1 MASAGSVGRYYVASP
16 RPAGPCRPS
25 RGRRWGERGNR
36 ERGWGM
42 SGSRPVSRVLSR
54 AIIHL
59 GRTSPYASSDLPGSL
74 CEPQVRDR
82 SPARFPIWSCSRWGL
97 PCHRVLPP
105 ARCAL
110 TAPFHPYLPAL
121 RPTSAVY
128 FLLHFPW
135 ARAPQVLPGTLLC
148 GARTFLCKLRSDC
161 LADSRSN
168 YTRAA
173 SMQRAIIVCVQRQR
187 ASRFQQRVITATR
200 DLHWRRSRC
209 RTALQLHE
217 SQCSCASTACASG
230 PADAG
235 FCPVSTF

>member
-1 MASAGSVGRYYVASP
+1 MGRDYVASP
-16 RPAGPCRPS
+16 TRPDREAPLRWEKVGP
-25 RGRRWGERGNR
+25 ERGSR
-36 ERGWGM
+36 V

-110 TAPFHPYLPAL
+110 TAPFHPYLPVM

-161 LADSRSN
+161 LADSRAN
-168 YTRAA
+168 YTSAVA
-173 SMQRAIIVCVQRQR
+173 TQRALIVAVQRQR
-187 ASRFQQRVITATR
+187 AIEFAAMRAMAARVSVVLSAAVPVRPVRAGPPTPGSA
-200 DLHWRRSRC
+200 RSARC
-209 RTALQLHE
+209 RRR
-217 SQCSCASTACASG
+217 
-230 PADAG
+230 
-235 FCPVSTF
+235 

>member
-1 MASAGSVGRYYVASP
+1 
-16 RPAGPCRPS
+16 
-25 RGRRWGERGNR
+25 
-36 ERGWGM
+36 M

-74 CEPQVRDR
+74 CEPQVRGR

-110 TAPFHPYLPAL
+110 TAPFHPYLPVM

-128 FLLHFPW
+128 FLLHCPW

-161 LADSRSN
+161 LADSRCN
-168 YTRAA
+168 YTRAV
-173 SMQRAIIVCVQRQR
+173 SMQRAVNVCVQRQR
-187 ASRFQQRVITATR
+187 ASRFQQRVINCDA
-200 DLHWRRSRC
+200 RSPLASL
-209 RTALQLHE
+209 ALQN
-217 SQCSCASTACASG
+217 CTAA
-230 PADAG
+230 PR
-235 FCPVSTF
+235 VSVQLCEHRLCKWPCGRRVLSRQHVLIDDHVCRQRLRAAVARAELA